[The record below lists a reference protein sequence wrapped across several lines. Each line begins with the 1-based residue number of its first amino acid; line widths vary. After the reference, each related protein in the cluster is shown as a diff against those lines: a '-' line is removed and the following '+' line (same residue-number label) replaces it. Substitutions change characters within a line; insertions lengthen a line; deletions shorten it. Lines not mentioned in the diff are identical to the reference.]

1 MIIIKKTANSLA
13 FLDILFCKLWQ
24 KESSRT
30 NEDKGYYYMFITSFR
45 LIQIAFDTP
54 DIIKAYKR
62 AISKSFSTF
71 HVEVDILENSM
82 KKPKIRKKNLLSD
95 HGLVFQYFS
104 ELENLN
110 LIIRS

>member
-24 KESSRT
+24 KESSRA
-30 NEDKGYYYMFITSFR
+30 NEDKGYYIVTSVR

-54 DIIKAYKR
+54 DIIKAYNQ

-82 KKPKIRKKNLLSD
+82 KK
-95 HGLVFQYFS
+95 LVV
-104 ELENLN
+104 
-110 LIIRS
+110 